1 MKKYDAVVIGSGMG
15 GRNVAAEFA
24 HAGKQVLLIEKRPE
38 MLGGVYMNLGG
49 IPTKSLIYRAQ
60 HSARQGGMFLEQAR
74 RYTTAIQEK
83 DILVASLREECMLF
97 LENENNITLK
107 IGTASFAGEHL
118 IKIQS
123 GEQEEIIR
131 GEKIFIDTGSIPI
144 IPDIEGIR
152 DSHYVY
158 TSTSI
163 LNLKELPKKIVIIGG
178 GYLGLEFASIYNN
191 FGSEVTIIER
201 ENVILPSEDEEIVQ
215 EIKKSF
221 LKRSITVMFSST
233 VRKIEEV
240 RGRALLH
247 VKTLNEE
254 ELLYADAV
262 LITTGRKPN
271 VMELNL
277 RGAGIELA
285 KSGGIRVDEYLHTTA
300 PGVWALGDVTGG
312 ERFHF
317 LAQDDARI
325 LRSQLLG
332 DKKRT
337 VNNRGQIP
345 YCVFVDPAFSRIG
358 LTEKEARG
366 RGFSVKIARMREEES
381 PKSRLLCNHWGISK
395 AVIDA
400 KTDKL
405 LGIHLFSVLSY
416 ETINLAKT
424 VMDAGLPY
432 TVLRDSMFTHPSM
445 SESFNHLFKNLET

>member
-1 MKKYDAVVIGSGMG
+1 
-15 GRNVAAEFA
+15 
-24 HAGKQVLLIEKRPE
+24 
-38 MLGGVYMNLGG
+38 
-49 IPTKSLIYRAQ
+49 
-60 HSARQGGMFLEQAR
+60 
-74 RYTTAIQEK
+74 
-83 DILVASLREECMLF
+83 MLF
-97 LENENNITLK
+97 LENEKNITLK
-107 IGTASFAGEHL
+107 IGTASFAGGTSDKDSKRGAGREC
-118 IKIQS
+118 
-123 GEQEEIIR
+123 IR

-163 LNLKELPKKIVIIGG
+163 LNFRSFQKTEVLWAVGIWDWSLHP
-178 GYLGLEFASIYNN
+178 FTNH

-233 VRKIEEV
+233 VQKIEEI

-325 LRSQLLG
+325 LCSQLLG

-400 KTDKL
+400 EDRQ
-405 LGIHLFSVLSY
+405 
-416 ETINLAKT
+416 TI
-424 VMDAGLPY
+424 G
-432 TVLRDSMFTHPSM
+432 DSPV
-445 SESFNHLFKNLET
+445 